1 MSKQF
6 QLFFETDKVNKI
18 LPKGQFRLVS
28 FKIFL
33 FFAPQYNTMGQE
45 VSKRYAQ
52 RGVSASKED
61 VHNAIKN
68 IDKGLFPKAFCKI
81 VPDYLTNDDDYCLIM
96 HADGAGTKSSLA
108 YMYWKETGDI
118 SVWKGIAQDALI
130 MNVDDLLCVGATDNI
145 MLSSTIGRN
154 KNLISGEVLSAI
166 INGTEELISE
176 LKNFGVTIH
185 STGGE
190 TADVGDLVRTIIV
203 DSTVTARMKRS
214 NVIDNA
220 NIKVGDVIVGL
231 ESFGQATYEK
241 EYNGGM
247 GSNGLTSARHD
258 VFSTYLAHKY
268 PESFDPSVP
277 DDLVYSGNVKLTDA
291 VKDSPIDAG
300 KLVLSPT
307 RTYAPIIKKILSEFN
322 SDTVHGMVHCSG
334 GAQTKILHFVDGF
347 HIIKD
352 NMFPIP
358 PLFKLIQEQSKT
370 DWKEMYQV
378 FNCGHRMELY
388 VAPEIVESIIKISKS
403 FHVDA
408 KIIGRV
414 KASKTKKLT
423 IKSEFGEF
431 NY

>member
-1 MSKQF
+1 MS
-6 QLFFETDKVNKI
+6 
-18 LPKGQFRLVS
+18 
-28 FKIFL
+28 
-33 FFAPQYNTMGQE
+33 QE

-81 VPDYLTNDDDYCLIM
+81 VPDYLTNDEDYCLIM

-108 YMYWKETGDI
+108 YMYWKETGDV

-130 MNVDDLLCVGATDNI
+130 MNIDDLLCVGATDNI

-154 KNLISGEVLSAI
+154 KSKIPGEVLSAI
-166 INGTEELISE
+166 INGTEELIAD
-176 LKNFGVTIH
+176 LKGFGVTIH

-214 NVIDNA
+214 EVIDNA
-220 NIKVGDVIVGL
+220 NIKPGDVIVGL
-231 ESFGQATYEK
+231 ESFGQASYET

-258 VFSTYLAHKY
+258 VFHKYLADKY
-268 PESFDPSVP
+268 PESFDVAVP
-277 DDLVYSGNVKLTDA
+277 EELVYSGNVKLTDS
-291 VKDSPIDAG
+291 VENSPINAG

-307 RTYAPIIKKILSEFN
+307 RTYAPIIKEILSNFD
-322 SDTVHGMVHCSG
+322 SKTVHGMVHCSG
-334 GAQTKILHFVDGF
+334 GAQSKILHFVENL
-347 HIIKD
+347 HIVKD
-352 NMFPIP
+352 NLFPVP
-358 PLFKLIQEQSKT
+358 PLFKLIQEQSNT

-378 FNCGHRMELY
+378 FNCGHRMEIY
-388 VAPEIVESIIKISKS
+388 VSPEIAQDIIAISKS
-403 FHVDA
+403 YNVNA
-408 KIIGRV
+408 QIVGSV
-414 KASKTKKLT
+414 ASANSKKLT
-423 IKSEFGEF
+423 IKSEFGVFE
-431 NY
+431 Y